1 MEMKNSKKLMV
12 AFSVFVIA
20 STTSIQ
26 GFSQSGIF
34 EEEVVYARD
43 STETKEDLFVK
54 AHEWFA
60 INFRS
65 ANHVIQMADKE
76 AGKIIGKGIVKVPL
90 NNWGLLEFTF
100 IVECRDGR
108 YKYTMRDVN
117 HIYTDTHK
125 TWGGDITVERTPAI
139 PMKMFKSG
147 WDKVR
152 EAGSGTIN
160 TIIFDF
166 KTHMNESADVDW

>member
-1 MEMKNSKKLMV
+1 
-12 AFSVFVIA
+12 
-20 STTSIQ
+20 
-26 GFSQSGIF
+26 
-34 EEEVVYARD
+34 
-43 STETKEDLFVK
+43 
-54 AHEWFA
+54 
-60 INFRS
+60 
-65 ANHVIQMADKE
+65 
-76 AGKIIGKGIVKVPL
+76 
-90 NNWGLLEFTF
+90 
-100 IVECRDGR
+100 
-108 YKYTMRDVN
+108 MRDVN

-125 TWGGDITVERTPAI
+125 TWGGDIMVERTPAI